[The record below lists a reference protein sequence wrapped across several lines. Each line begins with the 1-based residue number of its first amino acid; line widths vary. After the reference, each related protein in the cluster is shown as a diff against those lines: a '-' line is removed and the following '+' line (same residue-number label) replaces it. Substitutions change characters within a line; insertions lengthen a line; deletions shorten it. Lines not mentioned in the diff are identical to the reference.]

1 MRASRH
7 PEGSVRRIGVWLVLW
22 VCALLGSEAA
32 AADRLAF
39 VVGVDTYPN
48 LGPGAA
54 LERPVADARAVGAA
68 LESIGF
74 RVTLL
79 TAGVTQETFLRRFSV
94 FADQVQPGDTALFYF
109 AGHGIAL
116 QGTNYLIPSDIPA
129 IEPGQELLA
138 RNRALAEA
146 DLSAALRERG
156 ARVVVMVIDA
166 CRDNPFPRSGTRSV
180 GLTRGLVRTE
190 PAEGVFSLY
199 AAGAGQQAL
208 DRLPGSD
215 PSPNSVFTR
224 VFVAQIRRP
233 GVSLIDL
240 GETVRDEVVRLAET
254 VPHKQVP
261 AYYNE
266 VRGARFLSLSGSDP
280 APAEPPRPAPAPVPL
295 PAPPPPLPAPV
306 PSAGPAPPRVALP
319 APAPEPPREMRVG
332 LFSHPIRLD
341 PSGDNWLALRSRPS
355 ASEGVRLMKLGPDAL
370 FTVLGRQG
378 AWLNVRLRGGE
389 TGWVHGDYVGCC
401 RRAPVTP

>member
-1 MRASRH
+1 MGRVGLR
-7 PEGSVRRIGVWLVLW
+7 LFLL
-22 VCALLGSEAA
+22 VCALLAA
-32 AADRLAF
+32 APACAESRLAF

-54 LERPVADARAVGAA
+54 LERPVADARAVGGA
-68 LESIGF
+68 LESVGF

-79 TAGVTQETFLRRFSV
+79 TASVTQETFLRRFSA
-94 FADQVQPGDTALFYF
+94 FAEQVQPGDTALFYF

-138 RNRALAEA
+138 RTRALAEA

-166 CRDNPFPRSGTRSV
+166 CRDNPFPRSGTRAV
-180 GLTRGLVRTE
+180 GLSRGLSRTE

-208 DRLPGSD
+208 DRLPGQD

-233 GVSLIDL
+233 GLSLIDL
-240 GETVRDEVVRLAET
+240 GETVRDEVVKLADT

-266 VRGARFLSLSGSDP
+266 VRGARFISLAGGE
-280 APAEPPRPAPAPVPL
+280 APPSERPQALPPGPRPAPVPALPPPRVAAPL
-295 PAPPPPLPAPV
+295 PAPPPTDRPAGYSFP
-306 PSAGPAPPRVALP
+306 
-319 APAPEPPREMRVG
+319 VG
-332 LFSHPIRLD
+332 LD
-341 PSGDNWLALRSRPS
+341 PAGDNWLALRSRPGG
-355 ASEGVRLMKLGPDAL
+355 AGVRLSKLGPEAL
-370 FTVLGRQG
+370 FTVIGRQG

-401 RRAPVTP
+401 RRAPPGP

>member
-1 MRASRH
+1 MRR
-7 PEGSVRRIGVWLVLW
+7 VWLWLILW
-22 VCALLGSEAA
+22 AAMVHEAA
-32 AADRLAF
+32 AANRLAF

-48 LGPGAA
+48 LGPAAA
-54 LERPVADARAVGAA
+54 LERPVADARAVAET
-68 LESIGF
+68 LEAIGF

-79 TAGVTQETFLRRFSV
+79 SAAVTQETFLRRFGA

-116 QGTNYLIPSDIPA
+116 QGTNYLLPSDIPA

-138 RNRALAEA
+138 RTRALAEA

-166 CRDNPFPRSGTRSV
+166 CRDNPFPRAGTRSV
-180 GLTRGLVRTE
+180 GLSRGLARTE

-208 DRLPGSD
+208 DRLPGRD

-224 VFVAQIRRP
+224 VFVAQLRRP
-233 GVSLIDL
+233 GLNLIDL
-240 GETVRDEVVRLAET
+240 GETVRDEVVKLAET

-266 VRGARFLSLSGSDP
+266 VRGARFISLAG
-280 APAEPPRPAPAPVPL
+280 AEAAPRPAVD
-295 PAPPPPLPAPV
+295 PPPAAPRPAE
-306 PSAGPAPPRVALP
+306 APGAATPPALP
-319 APAPEPPREMRVG
+319 ASVPPVPPAVAPSRPPATWPPSAPAAGEPLRDARIG
-332 LFSHPIRLD
+332 LFSHPVRLD
-341 PSGDNWLALRSRPS
+341 PGGDNWLALRSRPS
-355 ASEGVRLMKLGPDAL
+355 ASEGVRLMKLGPDSL

-378 AWLNVRLRGGE
+378 VWLNVRLRTGE

-401 RRAPVTP
+401 RRAPLLP

>member
-1 MRASRH
+1 MRRLICL
-7 PEGSVRRIGVWLVLW
+7 GLVLL
-22 VCALLGSEAA
+22 VCVAGGVARAA
-32 AADRLAF
+32 GRHAF
-39 VVGVDTYPN
+39 VVGVDAYPN
-48 LGPGAA
+48 LGAGAR

-68 LESIGF
+68 LDALGY

-79 TAGVTQETFLRRFSV
+79 TAEVTQEAFLRRFGR

-116 QGTNYLIPSDIPA
+116 QGTNYLLPADIPA

-138 RNRALAEA
+138 RTRALAEA

-166 CRDNPFPRSGTRSV
+166 CRDNPFPRTGTRSL
-180 GLTRGLVRTE
+180 GLARGLARSE

-208 DRLPGSD
+208 DRLPGRD
-215 PSPNSVFTR
+215 ASPNSVFTR
-224 VFVAQIRRP
+224 VFVEQLKRP
-233 GVSLIDL
+233 GLNLIDL
-240 GETVRDEVVRLAET
+240 GETVRDEVVKLAET

-266 VRGARFLSLSGSDP
+266 VRGARFISLAGEAPPATAMPAAAPP
-280 APAEPPRPAPAPVPL
+280 APFPQPAERPAPAP
-295 PAPPPPLPAPV
+295 PAAVAAASPPP
-306 PSAGPAPPRVALP
+306 AGPP
-319 APAPEPPREMRVG
+319 ASRDARSG
-332 LFSHPIRLD
+332 LFNHPIMLD
-341 PSGDNWLALRSRPS
+341 PRGDNWLALRSRPS
-355 ASEGVRLMKLGPDAL
+355 AREGERLRKLGPEAL
-370 FTVLGRQG
+370 FTVEGSQG
-378 AWLNVRLRGGE
+378 IWLKVRLRSGE

-401 RRAPVTP
+401 RRAPLAE